1 MILVTGAAGKTGR
14 AVIPA
19 LIKRGEWVSALV
31 HHKEQADS
39 VRALGVE
46 SVTVGSLNDQ
56 RALDRAMK
64 GVKSVYHIAPNVHVD
79 ELTIGHSVLVA
90 AQRHAVKQFVYHSVL
105 HPHIEEMPH
114 HWLKL
119 RVEELIFKS
128 GVPYTILQPCAY
140 MQNILPRWGEILAEG
155 VYRIPYP
162 ADTRLGLVDLNDVA
176 EAAAIVV
183 TTSGHI
189 GATYELAGSD
199 VMTQTEVAGA
209 LSETIGRTVTA
220 EVITRDAWIDG
231 ARQSGLSGYAIDALT
246 RMFNYYELYGLWG
259 NPRTL
264 TGLIGRPPTTFTQF
278 VNRTLE
284 ELATIA
290 K

>member
-14 AVIPA
+14 AAIPA

-31 HHKEQADS
+31 HRKEHVES
-39 VRALGVE
+39 VRALGAE

-90 AQRHAVKQFVYHSVL
+90 AQRHSVKQFVYHSVL
-105 HPHIEEMPH
+105 HPQTEEMPH

-119 RVEELIFKS
+119 RVEELILKS
-128 GVPYTILQPCAY
+128 SIPYTILQPCAY
-140 MQNILPRWGEILAEG
+140 MQNILPRWGEIMTEG

-162 ADTRLGLVDLNDVA
+162 ADTRIGLVDLNDVA

-189 GATYELAGSD
+189 GATYELCGSD
-199 VMTQTEVAGA
+199 VMSQSEVAGA
-209 LSETIGRTVTA
+209 LSEVIGRTIKVEVTPRN
-220 EVITRDAWIDG
+220 EWIET

-246 RMFNYYELYGLWG
+246 RMFQYYELYGLSG

-264 TGLIGRPPTTFTQF
+264 TGLIGRSPTTFSQF
-278 VNRTLE
+278 VMRTIE
-284 ELATIA
+284 ESATIA